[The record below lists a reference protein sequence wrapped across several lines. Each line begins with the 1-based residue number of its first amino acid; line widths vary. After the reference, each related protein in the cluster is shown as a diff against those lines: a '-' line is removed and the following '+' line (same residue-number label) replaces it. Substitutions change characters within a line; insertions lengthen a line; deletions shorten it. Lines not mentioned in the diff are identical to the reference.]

1 MRLNAIVNEKI
12 QEALIG
18 FVGLLKSSE
27 VIMGKEKKEKLI
39 VEASNLLE
47 NLAPIDWIS
56 DTDYE
61 NVDRALCKALGVK
74 ELY

>member
-1 MRLNAIVNEKI
+1 
-12 QEALIG
+12 
-18 FVGLLKSSE
+18 
-27 VIMGKEKKEKLI
+27 MGKEKKEKLI

-61 NVDRALCKALGVK
+61 NVDRALCNALGVK
-74 ELY
+74 ELYKVRYNEIIIHMQ

>member
-1 MRLNAIVNEKI
+1 
-12 QEALIG
+12 
-18 FVGLLKSSE
+18 
-27 VIMGKEKKEKLI
+27 MGKEKKEKLI

-61 NVDRALCKALGVK
+61 NVSRVIKAVSI
-74 ELY
+74 

>member
-1 MRLNAIVNEKI
+1 
-12 QEALIG
+12 
-18 FVGLLKSSE
+18 
-27 VIMGKEKKEKLI
+27 MGKEKKEKLI

-47 NLAPIDWIS
+47 NLASTDWIS

-61 NVDRALCKALGVK
+61 NVDRALCKALGVR

>member
-18 FVGLLKSSE
+18 FVVLLKSSE